1 MADLKNHHRDV
12 GPLYVQ
18 ALASIAAAAKS
29 CQVESWVNEGQ
40 THSGEDGSHSAT
52 FCGLSQEILVQRLSN
67 PSGAPVDQMSFSVTM
82 QLEPSISFSWCDLP
96 GILGAIAGVFT
107 GGVAL
112 AAAFGVGA
120 LVCNDAGGSS
130 LSDPAH
136 FEPIALLELI

>member
-29 CQVESWVNEGQ
+29 CQVESWVQ
-40 THSGEDGSHSAT
+40 TRSGEDGSHSAT

-107 GGVAL
+107 GGAAL
-112 AAAFGVGA
+112 AAAFGVDA

-130 LSDPAH
+130 
-136 FEPIALLELI
+136 